1 MMITNVFS
9 FSEMK
14 SWLTKNTV
22 PSLWAGKTRLVIIN
36 TFTRFTFSLSLSI
49 RTHTHTQIQ
58 NVRLLL
64 LPIQKSRHELRASR
78 GRARRPPP
86 VQRISRAAVQR
97 HERRVRLFYFRIYIF
112 LSNRQTTLLSS
123 IFFNRAQRPDG
134 RSQQTEPRTA
144 KAREIMKTENS
155 LLLESFKR
163 SAHT

>member
-49 RTHTHTQIQ
+49 RTHTHLHKYKCPPPPPSDTK
-58 NVRLLL
+58 
-64 LPIQKSRHELRASR
+64 KSTWTTRESRPRSSSSSRPAHFSR
-78 GRARRPPP
+78 GCTKTWTQSALFIE
-86 VQRISRAAVQR
+86 ISN
-97 HERRVRLFYFRIYIF
+97 FF
-112 LSNRQTTLLSS
+112 SNRRH
-123 IFFNRAQRPDG
+123 FFFHLQPRAQRPDG

-144 KAREIMKTENS
+144 AKAAMKWKHKKNGNS
-155 LLLESFKR
+155 LLFRKF
-163 SAHT
+163 

>member
-1 MMITNVFS
+1 MIDKKRRRV
-9 FSEMK
+9 K
-14 SWLTKNTV
+14 SLSRKNSRLKLSYA
-22 PSLWAGKTRLVIIN
+22 SL
-36 TFTRFTFSLSLSI
+36 FSLSLSN
-49 RTHTHTQIQ
+49 THTHT
-58 NVRLLL
+58 NHVRLLL

-78 GRARRPPP
+78 SRARRPPS